1 MWKTHKSSIVINK
14 SFLLFLLLSVIVDH
28 APPETVDSSL
38 HHLHVPGGGEH
49 PDEDADHEGQDH
61 EGEHD
66 AAELDTLVF
75 LASDLLPGLL
85 LLLSGRNIDDD
96 KLFLE
101 FVGRISR
108 LGGH

>member
-1 MWKTHKSSIVINK
+1 MNK
-14 SFLLFLLLSVIVDH
+14 SFLLFLLSVIVDH

-61 EGEHD
+61 KGEHD
-66 AAELDTLVF
+66 AAELDTLVL
-75 LASDLLPGLL
+75 LARDLLPGLL

>member
-1 MWKTHKSSIVINK
+1 M
-14 SFLLFLLLSVIVDH
+14 IVDH
-28 APPETVDSSL
+28 APPEIVDSSL
-38 HHLHVPGGGEH
+38 QHLHVPGGGGAH

-61 EGEHD
+61 EGNHGGEQGK
-66 AAELDTLVF
+66 EDTLVL
-75 LASDLLPGLL
+75 LASDLLRGLL
-85 LLLSGRNIDDD
+85 LLIGMNIDGG